1 MAIIV
6 AMHAR
11 CQRSVDIVADY
22 TGLMVLVVSP
32 KIPVNDPKPVPPAE
46 PDPADCCGE
55 GCVPCVYD
63 RYDEERERYKADLAA
78 WQARHPGE

>member
-1 MAIIV
+1 MLIV
-6 AMHAR
+6 
-11 CQRSVDIVADY
+11 D
-22 TGLMVLVVSP
+22 LP
-32 KIPVNDPKPVPPAE
+32 KLPVNDPKPVPPPE

-63 RYDEERERYKADLAA
+63 RYDEEVERYKADLAA